1 MPEEFAKSTLLA
13 LKAQQEILQMP
24 LEECDPH
31 FKAKLAAKA
40 STASQQ
46 ITAQLRADEE
56 RLRGQIAAISYYDE
70 L

>member
-1 MPEEFAKSTLLA
+1 MPEEFAKSTLL
-13 LKAQQEILQMP
+13 
-24 LEECDPH
+24 ECDPH

-56 RLRGQIAAISYYDE
+56 RLRVQIAAISYYDE
-70 L
+70 LKAAIAQHKAKG